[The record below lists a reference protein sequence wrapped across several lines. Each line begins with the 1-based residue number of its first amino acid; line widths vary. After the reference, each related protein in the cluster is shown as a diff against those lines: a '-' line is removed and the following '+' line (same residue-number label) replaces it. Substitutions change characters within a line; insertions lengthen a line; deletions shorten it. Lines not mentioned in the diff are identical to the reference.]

1 MKKILYLTLLLS
13 LISCFKMD
21 DLPFL
26 GEKITEYKFEDF
38 EGNSELDLP
47 DSYNIPDSNIH
58 LFTLNSKL
66 PNEST
71 GETIYAVYVGNMNT
85 ITSDTVIVYCH
96 GQSKHMDVYWE
107 RAKLLANVG
116 GKNRYGVLMMD
127 YRGYGL
133 STGKSTE
140 ASLYRDVETC
150 LDWLNK
156 KGVSGS
162 QTVMYGF
169 SLGTIPTIDLSAFYG
184 ALPVN
189 KLIIESPLASAA
201 NLTEEALKIDVSS
214 TFFTSLIFDNVEKIK
229 SVKQP
234 LMWIHGIEDDYLS
247 ISNGEAIYERH
258 GGTYKEAHRIAGANH
273 GDVPFIMGYSTYCQE
288 VLEFIEK

>member
-1 MKKILYLTLLLS
+1 
-13 LISCFKMD
+13 MD

-26 GEKITEYKFEDF
+26 GEKITEYKFENF

-85 ITSDTVIVYCH
+85 ISSDTVIVYCH

-116 GKNRYGVLMMD
+116 SKNRYGVLMMD

-150 LDWLNK
+150 LDWLNTR
-156 KGVSGS
+156 GVSGS

-169 SLGTIPTIDLSAFYG
+169 SLGTIPAIDLSAFYG

-214 TFFTSLIFDNVEKIK
+214 TFFTSLVFDNVEKIK

-273 GDVPFIMGYSTYCQE
+273 GDVPFVMGYSTYCQE
-288 VLEFIEK
+288 VLEFILN

>member
-1 MKKILYLTLLLS
+1 MTTV
-13 LISCFKMD
+13 SCFKMD

-26 GEKITEYKFEDF
+26 GEKITEYKFENF

-85 ITSDTVIVYCH
+85 ISSDTVIVYCH

-116 GKNRYGVLMMD
+116 SKNRYGVLMMD

-150 LDWLNK
+150 LDWLNT

-169 SLGTIPTIDLSAFYG
+169 SLGTIPAIDLSAFYG

-214 TFFTSLIFDNVEKIK
+214 TFFTSLVFDNVEKIK

-273 GDVPFIMGYSTYCQE
+273 GDVPFIMGYYTYCQE

>member
-1 MKKILYLTLLLS
+1 MTTV
-13 LISCFKMD
+13 SCFKMD

-26 GEKITEYKFEDF
+26 GEKITEYKFENF

-85 ITSDTVIVYCH
+85 ISSDTVIVYCH

-116 GKNRYGVLMMD
+116 SKNRYGVLMMD

-150 LDWLNK
+150 LDWLNT

-169 SLGTIPTIDLSAFYG
+169 SLGTIPAIDLSAFYG

-214 TFFTSLIFDNVEKIK
+214 TFFTSLVFDNVEKIK

-273 GDVPFIMGYSTYCQE
+273 GDVPFVMGYSTYCQE
-288 VLEFIEK
+288 VLEFILN